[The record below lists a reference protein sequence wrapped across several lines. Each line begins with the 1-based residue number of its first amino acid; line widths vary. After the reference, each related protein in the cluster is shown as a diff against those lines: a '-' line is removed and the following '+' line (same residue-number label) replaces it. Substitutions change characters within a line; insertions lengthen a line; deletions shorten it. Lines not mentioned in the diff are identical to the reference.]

1 LFKNKFKNFF
11 YFLDQGFRR
20 EHEGGCGSDF
30 GGRDDDFGGGRGGGF
45 EGGQRGPVR
54 GDHSLARIVGQFK
67 RDGNEAL
74 RVTDGV
80 IRQNSNNIA
89 LVTQLQTIRSTFATC
104 EQTALQNL
112 ATAINVT
119 VPQLLQHQ
127 QQQHLQDREDSE
139 TSEIC
144 FRIQNILLFL

>member
-1 LFKNKFKNFF
+1 M
-11 YFLDQGFRR
+11 
-20 EHEGGCGSDF
+20 
-30 GGRDDDFGGGRGGGF
+30 
-45 EGGQRGPVR
+45 
-54 GDHSLARIVGQFK
+54 GQFK

-74 RVTDGV
+74 RVIDGV
-80 IRQNSNNIA
+80 IRQNSNNTA